1 MTISTTTRIIIGA
14 SAYASVKY
22 NMTDAGDFYIG
33 TIDFKLAG
41 GRSAIADLAIIA
53 QEHRDKAARYLRMAR
68 IADEAAA
75 ELTKVEA

>member
-22 NMTDAGDFYIG
+22 RMTDARDFYEG

-41 GRSAIADLAIIA
+41 GRSAVADLEIIA
-53 QEHRDKAARYLRMAR
+53 QKHRDKAARYMRMAR

-75 ELTKVEA
+75 ELTKIG